1 MATPALAARLP
12 LATTWPRRARPA
24 DACGL
29 VFDRRGG
36 PLVAVCG
43 LTGGAGTTTLAWRLA
58 RQAAR
63 ESRSP
68 VLACEA
74 EALAGGLAAAS
85 GAGAG
90 SPIALGDLAAAV
102 ALGERPP
109 NGAFVALEHG
119 LRLLAT
125 APRPSSA
132 VPAGALA
139 RVLSDARAAHGLV
152 VCDCR
157 TLDHPATAPLLA
169 AASHVLWALPA
180 TPSALAQAAALIAA
194 EALPRPGRAREAL
207 VAIATRPGPR
217 PSVRALRTLAGE
229 RHERLILVPHNPD
242 ADDPKRRG
250 QTAATLTQ
258 LATFLRRER

>member
-1 MATPALAARLP
+1 MAATALAVRLP
-12 LATTWPRRARPA
+12 LAVAWPRRARTA
-24 DACGL
+24 DVCGL
-29 VFDRRGG
+29 AFDHCGG

-43 LTGGAGTTTLAWRLA
+43 LTGGAGTTTLVWRLA

-63 ESRSP
+63 ESAVP

-74 EALAGGLAAAS
+74 EALAGGLAAA
-85 GAGAG
+85 AGAG

-102 ALGERPP
+102 AAGERSP
-109 NGAFVALEHG
+109 NGAFVSLQHG

-125 APRPSSA
+125 APQSSSA
-132 VPAGALA
+132 APASALA

-180 TPSALAQAAALIAA
+180 TPSALAHAAALIAA